1 MTAPSFAR
9 PGGDEIL
16 VVRIET
22 TPDASL
28 ALAPRRARHRD
39 AARREVLR
47 VLAAVTGTPVDR
59 LAFVREMSGK
69 PRLTIAGPDVVA
81 FNVSHTDG
89 VSLLVVSNAG
99 LDVGVDVEA
108 AIDLPDAVALAKRTL
123 TDAERAALSDGD
135 RAVAARTL
143 LQRWTE
149 KEAVLK
155 AAGLGLSCDPRS
167 FSLVARSGAFGT
179 EGVAELRRFRVWPL
193 DLGPG
198 FTGAVAADRRTLRVT
213 LHASHVA

>member
-1 MTAPSFAR
+1 MTGPSLAR
-9 PGGDEIL
+9 PGDDEIL

-47 VLAAVTGTPVDR
+47 LLAAITGTPVDR

-69 PRLTIAGPDVVA
+69 PRLTIAGPHVVA

-89 VSLLVVSNAG
+89 ASVLAVSNG
-99 LDVGVDVEA
+99 GIDVGVDVEA
-108 AIDLPDAVALAKRTL
+108 AIDLPDAVSLAKRML
-123 TDAERAALSDGD
+123 RDAERAALGDGD
-135 RAVAARTL
+135 RMVAPRTL

-167 FSLVARSGAFGT
+167 FSLVARSGALAA
-179 EGVAELRRFRVWPL
+179 EGPPELRRFRVWPL
-193 DLGPG
+193 DLGER
-198 FTGAVAADRRTLRVT
+198 FVGAVAADRRTLRVI

>member
-1 MTAPSFAR
+1 MTGPSLAR
-9 PGGDEIL
+9 PGDDEIL

-47 VLAAVTGTPVDR
+47 LLAAITGTPVDR

-69 PRLTIAGPDVVA
+69 PRLTIAGPHVVA

-89 VSLLVVSNAG
+89 ASVLAVSNG
-99 LDVGVDVEA
+99 GIDVGVDVEA
-108 AIDLPDAVALAKRTL
+108 AIDLPDAVSLAKRML
-123 TDAERAALSDGD
+123 RDAERAALGDGD
-135 RAVAARTL
+135 RMVAPRTL

-155 AAGLGLSCDPRS
+155 AAGLGLSCDPDRS
-167 FSLVARSGAFGT
+167 RSWPAAARLRPKGRRSCAAFASGRSTSVSDSSARSRPIGAPS
-179 EGVAELRRFRVWPL
+179 A
-193 DLGPG
+193 
-198 FTGAVAADRRTLRVT
+198 
-213 LHASHVA
+213 